1 MAKRSRKTTQR
12 TIDHRL
18 KEGRGQGAGS
28 TYKPWLTIQDVPSQ
42 GLVHRVKGWT
52 TGRVHH
58 LFSNLERDTFY
69 ILDWSK
75 QVRDIREQYP
85 LLPLE
90 ETQAI
95 ADEMGVKHPKDPR
108 TQQAI
113 VMTSDF
119 VVDIEDNSHAVRH
132 VRTVKPADQLDKAR
146 VREKLEIERRY
157 WQNREV
163 DWGIITEHEIPAIQS
178 SNIRLLHGY
187 RQLEVRFAEDINS
200 NEVIQFLLNVQSL
213 SRIDDLVRRC
223 DDMLRLP
230 QGTALTVVYHLLAS
244 GRMTCNLA
252 EEIAGQTMVS
262 VCEEMQS

>member
-28 TYKPWLTIQDVPSQ
+28 TYKPWLTVQDVPSQ

-69 ILDWSK
+69 ILDWAK
-75 QVRDIREQYP
+75 RVQDIREQYP
-85 LLPLE
+85 LLPLD
-90 ETQAI
+90 ETKAI
-95 ADEMGVKHPKDPR
+95 ADEMGVKHPRDLR
-108 TQQAI
+108 TQHAI

-119 VVDIEDNSHAVRH
+119 VLDVVDGGRSIQHA
-132 VRTVKPADQLDKAR
+132 RTVKPADLLNKSR

-163 DWGIITEHEIPAIQS
+163 DWAIITEHEIPAIQS
-178 SNIRLLHGY
+178 ANIRLLHGY
-187 RQLEVRFAEDINS
+187 RQLEDRFAEDINS
-200 NEVIQFLLNVQSL
+200 NEVIQFLLNGQSP
-213 SRIDDLVRRC
+213 SRIDNLVTQC
-223 DDMLRLP
+223 DDMLCLP
-230 QGTALTVVYHLLAS
+230 QGTALTAVYHLLAS

-252 EEIAGQTMVS
+252 EETTGQTMVS
-262 VCEEMQS
+262 VCEEM